1 MYVTIVSTGMRN
13 FFSRSRSCGQMLGD
27 GDPPWPSAPHP
38 SPSLIAGPTQP
49 ALPGISPYLEYRVH
63 DAAEGTA
70 PSVI

>member
-13 FFSRSRSCGQMLGD
+13 FFSRSRSCGQRSGD
-27 GDPPWPSAPHP
+27 GGPPWPSAPH
-38 SPSLIAGPTQP
+38 SSLSLAAGPTQP
-49 ALPGISPYLEYRVH
+49 APPAISPYLEYCVH